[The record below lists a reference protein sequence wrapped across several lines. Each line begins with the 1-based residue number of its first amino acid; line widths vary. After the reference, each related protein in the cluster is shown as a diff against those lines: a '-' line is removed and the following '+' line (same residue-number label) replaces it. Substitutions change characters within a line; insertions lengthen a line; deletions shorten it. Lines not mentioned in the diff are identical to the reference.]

1 MFGLKKK
8 DDVELVEEL
17 DIQDDELAED
27 ELEEE
32 NKENEIAFAHESPL
46 KPCRM
51 DHEFFL
57 DLWDILHREGGFIW
71 VASIGTEDD
80 ILGDKGKEN
89 RASKPITSWE
99 ELEEEMRTRDWVD
112 AFSLV
117 AEVEGKGTATILFR
131 NFVPATGYLVVGG
144 NDEEWVDDTFDE
156 LMDLFYDCEQQGK
169 GKLLYS
175 KIGFAMVQ
183 SIIPLVSSAV
193 VVVLINMLLIYIW
206 PDLSLFFWYLT
217 TASILAT
224 LKIGVT
230 VSNRILKRVMRDY
243 PYLTYE

>member
-8 DDVELVEEL
+8 DEIELVEETNL
-17 DIQDDELAED
+17 QETESVDEAND
-27 ELEEE
+27 EV
-32 NKENEIAFAHESPL
+32 AFAQEAPL

-51 DHEFFL
+51 DHEFFAE
-57 DLWDILHREGGFIW
+57 LWDILHCEGGFLW

-80 ILGDKGKEN
+80 ILGDKGKDN
-89 RASKPITSWE
+89 RASKPISSWE

-131 NFVPATGYLVVGG
+131 NFIPATGYLLVGG
-144 NDEEWVDDTFDE
+144 NDEDWVNDTFDE

-169 GKLLYS
+169 GKYLYS

-183 SIIPLVSSAV
+183 SVIPLVSAAV
-193 VVVLINMLLIYIW
+193 VVVLINMLLIYLW

-224 LKIGVT
+224 LKVGVMI
-230 VSNRILKRVMRDY
+230 SNRILKRVMRDY

>member
-8 DDVELVEEL
+8 EEIELVEEN
-17 DIQDDELAED
+17 ELQEAEIVEEAAED
-27 ELEEE
+27 PSAHEV
-32 NKENEIAFAHESPL
+32 AFAQEAPL
-46 KPCRM
+46 KPCCM
-51 DHEFFL
+51 DREFFSE
-57 DLWDILHREGGFIW
+57 LWDILHRDGGFLW

-80 ILGDKGKEN
+80 ILGDKGKDN
-89 RASKPITSWE
+89 RASKPISSWE
-99 ELEEEMRTRDWVD
+99 ELEEEMRTREWVD

-144 NDEEWVDDTFDE
+144 NDEDWVDDTFEE

-175 KIGFAMVQ
+175 KIGFAMMQ
-183 SIIPLVSSAV
+183 SVIPLVSAAF
-193 VVVLINMLLIYIW
+193 VVVLINMLLIYLW

-224 LKIGVT
+224 LKLGVM

>member
-1 MFGLKKK
+1 
-8 DDVELVEEL
+8 
-17 DIQDDELAED
+17 
-27 ELEEE
+27 
-32 NKENEIAFAHESPL
+32 
-46 KPCRM
+46 
-51 DHEFFL
+51 
-57 DLWDILHREGGFIW
+57 
-71 VASIGTEDD
+71 
-80 ILGDKGKEN
+80 
-89 RASKPITSWE
+89 
-99 ELEEEMRTRDWVD
+99 MRTRDWVD